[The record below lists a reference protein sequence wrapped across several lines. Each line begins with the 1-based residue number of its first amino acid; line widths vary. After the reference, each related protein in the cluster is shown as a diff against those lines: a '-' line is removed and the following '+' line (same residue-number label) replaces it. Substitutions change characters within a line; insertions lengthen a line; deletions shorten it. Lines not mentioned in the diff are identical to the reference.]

1 MNTSSAAHT
10 APARAV
16 PPAATDAPQRSPG
29 HDGRRR
35 RGAGS
40 RAALAL
46 SAPLLALGLLVPVAS
61 ATPHRYETGLPLSPQ
76 AQAQQTPLPA
86 EAPGQLAGDLGPLR
100 VGFLGDLFATYRLAQ
115 RQDLLFHEFEL
126 SRIQSTLWASYR
138 SIAGVNLT
146 VDTVR
151 SSGGRSYFGIEGD
164 AIVPRLKW
172 AFAEATPLGHYLSLR
187 AGLVPDLLLQYAEAS
202 WGYRAQGPIGLER
215 DAMFSPGDLGASL
228 EVALPFQLGALAAQV
243 GNGEGLALREQNNGK
258 NLTVALRVAPLRWR
272 APDFLLH
279 ALFRDGSLGT
289 GSAADRRASLGLTHA
304 SPQLG
309 AGAIGTLAF
318 GYRGLGERPAAHLS
332 AWLRGELPVRIG
344 FLGRA
349 DVLWPDTAQP
359 TTLQL
364 RTIAGVSY
372 ALPALVRLIAS
383 YEGTFGLGALSEQVP
398 AITEHALLIQAEVRI

>member
-1 MNTSSAAHT
+1 MKHREPQGAA
-10 APARAV
+10 PSQY
-16 PPAATDAPQRSPG
+16 AAS
-29 HDGRRR
+29 
-35 RGAGS
+35 
-40 RAALAL
+40 LAL
-46 SAPLLALGLLVPVAS
+46 LTLLVLAGPVPS
-61 ATPHRYETGLPLSPQ
+61 AVAAPSRYETGLPTSPQ
-76 AQAQQTPLPA
+76 AREQQVPLPV
-86 EAPGQLAGDLGPLR
+86 EAPGQLQGDLGPLR
-100 VGFLGDLFATYRLAQ
+100 IGFLGDLFATYRLAQ

-126 SRIQSTLWASYR
+126 SRMQATLWASYR
-138 SIAGVNLT
+138 EWAGANVT

-172 AFAEATPLGHYLSLR
+172 AFAEATPLRHYLSLR

-202 WGYRAQGPIGLER
+202 WGYRAQGAIGLER
-215 DAMFSPGDLGASL
+215 DAMFTPGDLGASL
-228 EVALPFQLGALAAQV
+228 EVALPYQLGALAAQI

-258 NLTVALRVAPLRWR
+258 NLTVVLRIAPLRYK

-289 GSAADRRASLGLTHA
+289 GSAADRRASFGLTHA
-304 SPQLG
+304 AAHFG

-332 AWLRGELPVRIG
+332 AWLRGELPIRIG

-349 DVLWPDTAQP
+349 DVLWPDTAQS

-364 RTIAGVSY
+364 RLIAGASY
-372 ALPALVRLIAS
+372 ALPALVRLIVS
-383 YEGTFGLGALSEQVP
+383 YEGTLGLGALSEQVP

>member
-1 MNTSSAAHT
+1 
-10 APARAV
+10 
-16 PPAATDAPQRSPG
+16 
-29 HDGRRR
+29 
-35 RGAGS
+35 
-40 RAALAL
+40 
-46 SAPLLALGLLVPVAS
+46 
-61 ATPHRYETGLPLSPQ
+61 
-76 AQAQQTPLPA
+76 
-86 EAPGQLAGDLGPLR
+86 
-100 VGFLGDLFATYRLAQ
+100 
-115 RQDLLFHEFEL
+115 
-126 SRIQSTLWASYR
+126 
-138 SIAGVNLT
+138 
-146 VDTVR
+146 
-151 SSGGRSYFGIEGD
+151 
-164 AIVPRLKW
+164 
-172 AFAEATPLGHYLSLR
+172 
-187 AGLVPDLLLQYAEAS
+187 
-202 WGYRAQGPIGLER
+202 
-215 DAMFSPGDLGASL
+215 
-228 EVALPFQLGALAAQV
+228 
-243 GNGEGLALREQNNGK
+243 
-258 NLTVALRVAPLRWR
+258 
-272 APDFLLH
+272 LLH

-289 GSAADRRASLGLTHA
+289 GSAADRRASVGLTHA

>member
-1 MNTSSAAHT
+1 MNNRLVAH
-10 APARAV
+10 PADR
-16 PPAATDAPQRSPG
+16 RSTV
-29 HDGRRR
+29 
-35 RGAGS
+35 AGS
-40 RAALAL
+40 KPFLQPSDRNGVALARNT
-46 SAPLLALGLLVPVAS
+46 AWLALLSLAVLAS
-61 ATPHRYETGLPLSPQ
+61 LASSVLAEPSRYETGLPTSPQ
-76 AQAQQTPLPA
+76 AHEQQGPLA
-86 EAPGQLAGDLGPLR
+86 ADAPGQLQGDLGPLR

-126 SRIQSTLWASYR
+126 SRMQATLWASYR
-138 SIAGVNLT
+138 QWAGVNVT

-172 AFAEATPLGHYLSLR
+172 AFAEATPLRHYLSLR

-215 DAMFSPGDLGASL
+215 DAMFTPGDLGASL
-228 EVALPFQLGALAAQV
+228 EVALPYQLGALAAQI

-258 NLTVALRVAPLRWR
+258 NLTVVLRVAPLRYK

-289 GSAADRRASLGLTHA
+289 GSAADRRASFGLTHA
-304 SPQLG
+304 SPRFG

-332 AWLRGELPVRIG
+332 AWLRGELPIRIG

-349 DVLWPDTAQP
+349 DALWPDTAQSS
-359 TTLQL
+359 TLQL
-364 RTIAGVSY
+364 RLIAGVSY
-372 ALPALVRLIAS
+372 ALPALVRLIVS
-383 YEGTFGLGALSEQVP
+383 YEGTLGLGALSEQVP